1 MISEPLNHPRTTS
14 GEHVR
19 TISLSDS
26 WDRVGLAAVLILAGA
41 LNFYGL
47 DREGYGNTY
56 YASAVRS
63 MMQNWHN
70 FFFNSFDPGGF
81 VTIDKPPLGFWLQV
95 VSVKIL
101 GFNGVALMLPQAIA
115 GVLSVALLYYLVRRV
130 FGGAAGLLAALA
142 LATTPISVVAS
153 RNNIIDGTLVFTVLL
168 GAWAVTRAVETGK
181 LRWLLWCAL
190 FVGLGFNI
198 KMLEAF
204 LVVPAFGLMYLLGA
218 RVGWRRRIA
227 YLIIAGV
234 VLLAISFSWVTAVD
248 LTPASQ
254 RPFVDS
260 TTTNSELDLA
270 IGYNGLQR
278 LTGRAA
284 PGGGNRAVGRRGGA
298 TAGPPGGFTAG
309 ETGAIGPLRLLNTQ
323 LGGQIGW
330 LLPLA
335 VIGFFATAVQSR
347 RRWPLD
353 DRQLSLVLWGM
364 WLLTMGVFFSVAG
377 FFHTYYLVMMGPA
390 IAALAGIGL
399 MSLWTAYRSSRWGW
413 WLLPASLLAV
423 AAVQAHLLT
432 DYSSWARWLTP
443 LIVGLCTLAA
453 LALVVAH
460 VRPQL
465 GMRWALPAA
474 LLGVVGLLSA
484 PAVWAET
491 SVANSSS
498 GLIPSAGPSASG
510 GGPGGGVFRRGR
522 GAFPFRRGDFR
533 PRNGFRPPVVFP
545 AGGFRGRPGFG
556 GDTTANS
563 GLLRY
568 LEKHQGTA
576 KFLVATSNASTAESY
591 ILSTGKPVMAMG
603 GFLGSD
609 PILNASKVANLV
621 KNGTVRYFLLP
632 SAVDFGGA
640 GAGLPTRLGAGGFGG
655 GRFGANRG
663 VTTWVQQ
670 HCTVVPSSR
679 YSSTTSSASATGAGP
694 GDFGGG
700 EALYSCRTGA

>member
-1 MISEPLNHPRTTS
+1 MISEPFDSSRSAST
-14 GEHVR
+14 ERVR
-19 TISLSDS
+19 TVSLSGM
-26 WDRVGLAAVLILAGA
+26 WDRVGLAAILVAAGV

-47 DREGYGNTY
+47 NREGYGNTY

-63 MMQNWHN
+63 MMENWHT

-95 VSVKIL
+95 ASAKIF
-101 GFNGVALMLPQAIA
+101 GFNGVTLMLPQALA
-115 GVLSVALLYYLVRRV
+115 GVLSVALLYYLVSRV
-130 FGGAAGLLAALA
+130 FGGPAGLLAALA
-142 LATTPISVVAS
+142 LAVTPISVVAS

-181 LRWLLWCAL
+181 LRWLLLCAV

-218 RVGWRRRIA
+218 RIGWGRRIV

-234 VLLAISFSWVTAVD
+234 ALLAISFSWVTAVD

-284 PGGGNRAVGRRGGA
+284 PGRGNRGGA
-298 TAGPPGGFTAG
+298 TAGPPGGFSAG
-309 ETGAIGPLRLLNTQ
+309 ETGAAGPLRLLNTQ

-335 VIGFFATAVQSR
+335 VIGFFAAAGVTR

-353 DRQLSLVLWGM
+353 DRQLSLVMWGM
-364 WLLTMGVFFSVAG
+364 WLLTMGIFFSVAG
-377 FFHTYYLVMMGPA
+377 FFHTYYLVMMAPG

-399 MSLWTAYRSSRWGW
+399 VSLWTAYRTSRSGW

-423 AAVQAHLLT
+423 AAVQAHLLA
-432 DYSSWARWLTP
+432 DYTSWARWLTP
-443 LIVGLCTLAA
+443 LIVGLSAA
-453 LALVVAH
+453 GALVLIIARI
-460 VRPQL
+460 RPQL
-465 GMRWALPAA
+465 AVKLAIPAV
-474 LLGVVGLLSA
+474 LLGITGLLAA
-484 PAVWAET
+484 PATWAET
-491 SVANSSS
+491 SVANSAG
-498 GLIPSAGPSASG
+498 GLIPSAGPSASVRIG
-510 GGPGGGVFRRGR
+510 GGPGAFFRRDR
-522 GAFPFRRGDFR
+522 GAGDFR
-533 PRNGFRPPVVFP
+533 RAGFQPPPGGFP
-545 AGGFRGRPGFG
+545 AGGFPRSGGRGFG
-556 GDTTANS
+556 DSSTVNL
-563 GLLRY
+563 GLLSY
-568 LEKHQGTA
+568 LEKHQGTT
-576 KFLVATSNASTAESY
+576 KFLVATTNAGTAESY

-609 PILNASKVANLV
+609 PILTPAKVAMLV
-621 KNGTVRYFLLP
+621 KNNTVRYFLV
-632 SAVDFGGA
+632 SAGGDFGGGPA
-640 GAGLPTRLGAGGFGG
+640 ALPAQLGSQTAPPVGVFSG
-655 GRFGANRG
+655 GRFGANSAVTRWVQHHCTLVPASQYSSATASGG
-663 VTTWVQQ
+663 VTGGG
-670 HCTVVPSSR
+670 R
-679 YSSTTSSASATGAGP
+679 AG
-694 GDFGGG
+694 FGGG
-700 EALYSCRTGA
+700 EGLYRCRAGA

>member
-1 MISEPLNHPRTTS
+1 MISEPLNPARTTS
-14 GEHVR
+14 SEHVR

-26 WDRVGLAAVLILAGA
+26 WDRIGLAGVLILAGV

-47 DREGYGNTY
+47 NKEGYGNTY

-95 VSVKIL
+95 VSAKIF

-115 GVLSVALLYYLVRRV
+115 GVLSVASLSSPVRRI

-142 LATTPISVVAS
+142 LAVTPISVVAS

-181 LRWLLWCAL
+181 LRWLLLCAL

-218 RVGWRRRIA
+218 RIGWGRRIA
-227 YLIIAGV
+227 YLVVAGV
-234 VLLAISFSWVTAVD
+234 ALLAISFSWVTAVD

-284 PGGGNRAVGRRGGA
+284 PGGGSRTGGNRGGA

-309 ETGAIGPLRLLNTQ
+309 ETGAAGPLRLLNTQ

-335 VIGFFATAVQSR
+335 VIGFFAAALQSR

-353 DRQLSLVLWGM
+353 DRQLSLVLWGT
-364 WLLTMGVFFSVAG
+364 WLLTMGVFFSIAG

-399 MSLWTAYRSSRWGW
+399 VSLWTAYRSSSWGW

-423 AAVQAHLLT
+423 AAVQAHLLA

-443 LIVGLCTLAA
+443 LIVGSCALAA
-453 LALVVAH
+453 IALVIAH
-460 VRPQL
+460 FRPRL
-465 GMRWALPAA
+465 GMRWAIPAV

-484 PAVWAET
+484 PAAWAET

-510 GGPGGGVFRRGR
+510 GGGGGGVFRRGP
-522 GAFPFRRGDFR
+522 GGFGGFGRGDSR
-533 PRNGFRPPVVFP
+533 PRNGFRPPAGFP
-545 AGGFRGRPGFG
+545 AGGFRGGRGFGG

-563 GLLRY
+563 GLLSY
-568 LEKHQGTA
+568 LEKHQGTT

-609 PILNASKVANLV
+609 PILNAAKVANLV

-632 SAVDFGGA
+632 SAVGSGGA
-640 GAGLPTRLGAGGFGG
+640 TFGFPPTVRAGGFGG
-655 GRFGANRG
+655 GRFGANSG

-670 HCTVVPSSR
+670 HCTVVPSSQ
-679 YSSTTSSASATGAGP
+679 YSSTTSGAGA
-694 GDFGGG
+694 GAAGFGGA
-700 EALYSCRTGA
+700 EALYSCGTGA

>member
-1 MISEPLNHPRTTS
+1 MISEPLNPARSTS

-19 TISLSDS
+19 TISLSGS
-26 WDRVGLAAVLILAGA
+26 WDRVGLATVLILAGA

-47 DREGYGNTY
+47 NREGYGNTY

-95 VSVKIL
+95 VSVKIF

-130 FGGAAGLLAALA
+130 FGAAAGLLAALA
-142 LATTPISVVAS
+142 LAITPISVVAS

-181 LRWLLWCAL
+181 LRWLLLCAL

-204 LVVPAFGLMYLLGA
+204 LVVPACGLMYLLGA
-218 RVGWRRRIA
+218 RIGWGRRIA
-227 YLIIAGV
+227 YLLVAGV
-234 VLLAISFSWVTAVD
+234 ALLAVSFSWVTAVD
-248 LTPASQ
+248 LTPAGQ

-284 PGGGNRAVGRRGGA
+284 PGGGNRTGGNRGGA

-309 ETGAIGPLRLLNTQ
+309 ETGAAGPLRLLNTQ

-335 VIGFFATAVQSR
+335 VIGFFAAAVQSR

-399 MSLWTAYRSSRWGW
+399 VSLWTAYRSSRWGW
-413 WLLPASLLAV
+413 WLLPASMLAV
-423 AAVQAHLLT
+423 AAVQAHLLA

-443 LIVGLCTLAA
+443 LIVGLCAVAA
-453 LALVVAH
+453 LGLVIAH
-460 VRPQL
+460 FRPQL
-465 GMRWALPAA
+465 GVRWAIPAV
-474 LLGVVGLLSA
+474 LLGVIGLLSA
-484 PAVWAET
+484 PAAWAET

-522 GAFPFRRGDFR
+522 GGFPFNRADFR
-533 PRNGFRPPVVFP
+533 PRNGFRPP
-545 AGGFRGRPGFG
+545 AGFAAGSFRGARGFG
-556 GDTTANS
+556 GGDATANS
-563 GLLRY
+563 GLLSY
-568 LEKHQGTA
+568 LEKHQGRA
-576 KFLVATSNASTAESY
+576 KFLVATSNAGTAESY

-603 GFLGSD
+603 GFLGND
-609 PILNASKVANLV
+609 PILNASKVASLV
-621 KNGTVRYFLLP
+621 KHGAVRYFLLP
-632 SAVDFGGA
+632 SAVDSGGA
-640 GAGLPTRLGAGGFGG
+640 GAEIPGIVRTGGFGG
-655 GRFGANRG
+655 GRFGSNSG

-670 HCTVVPSSR
+670 HCTVVPSSQ
-679 YSSTTSSASATGAGP
+679 YSSTTSRAAGAGS
-694 GDFGGG
+694 GGFGGA
-700 EALYSCRTGA
+700 EALYSCGSGA